1 MLINYLQPVV
11 KEMLKGWLL
20 SPGGGGSEELSLDN
34 TGRLRPKGVPFSG
47 FQVMDDSQWR
57 FLAQQSVTLRC
68 IDMNGCDFVP
78 TLKPYQQ
85 QQSYS
90 GLRSPGRSSSTYL
103 WNDPWVQTFNI
114 YILCCAENRHCKFLT
129 LSSGLWLAQGS
140 LALHKN

>member
-20 SPGGGGSEELSLDN
+20 SLGAGGGSEELSLDN

-78 TLKPYQQ
+78 TLNPTNNNSLIQDYVHPDDHPQPTYEMTPGFKP
-85 QQSYS
+85 
-90 GLRSPGRSSSTYL
+90 LIFIPCAAL
-103 WNDPWVQTFNI
+103 KIV
-114 YILCCAENRHCKFLT
+114 ILN
-129 LSSGLWLAQGS
+129 S
-140 LALHKN
+140 